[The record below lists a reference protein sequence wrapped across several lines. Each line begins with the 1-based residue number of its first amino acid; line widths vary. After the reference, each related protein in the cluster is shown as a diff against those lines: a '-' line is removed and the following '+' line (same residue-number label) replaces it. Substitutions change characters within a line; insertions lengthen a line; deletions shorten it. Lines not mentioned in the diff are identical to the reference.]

1 MIIDILLIMTI
12 SKAKIKADTKYK
24 QSTKGKIVQARY
36 DKKRDKAQID
46 GLTKATK
53 ALFNAKKES
62 LGLTVEQFL
71 VKLLELI

>member
-1 MIIDILLIMTI
+1 MPNLDSIK
-12 SKAKIKADTKYK
+12 KAKKVYAESK
-24 QSTKGKIVQARY
+24 KGKAVQAKSN
-36 DKKRDKAQID
+36 KKRNVDKAQID

-71 VKLLELI
+71 VKLLAMV

>member
-1 MIIDILLIMTI
+1 MTI

-24 QSTKGKIVQARY
+24 QSAKGKIVQARH

-53 ALFNAKKES
+53 ALFNTKKES

-71 VKLLELI
+71 VKLLALV